1 MGVTDSIRVRERLS
15 QPSLVGIASVLVLVF
30 LSAIGVIAGFWTVVI
45 VSWVGFV
52 AMSLSA
58 IPGAQ
63 AALNADRL
71 VWGYGLSSGAMV
83 TSATVFLVPEAIGF
97 SPSIGG
103 FGIAAGLL
111 VGFGA
116 HSIGHRLSHLDG
128 SDTTAVQLTAHSLS
142 DGVIVGLVY
151 AAAPDL
157 GLLLGLGVI
166 SHKGP
171 AGYAAARRLSRAG
184 KSASVLL
191 LPAAGVG
198 LAALPIALINPPES
212 PIVNAA
218 IFGFATGI
226 FLHIAM
232 DFLPECEI
240 GSEIGNAIGQEESA
254 DVHAELDRLRVHA
267 VVSTILGAG
276 VVAIA
281 WGLLAL

>member
-1 MGVTDSIRVRERLS
+1 MGVTDSMRVREVINR
-15 QPSLVGIASVLVLVF
+15 PSLVGIGSVLVFVL
-30 LSAIGVIAGFWTVVI
+30 LSVIGAAAGFWTIVV

-52 AMSLSA
+52 AMSVA
-58 IPGAQ
+58 VIPGARM
-63 AALNADRL
+63 AVNADRL

-83 TSATVFLVPEAIGF
+83 TSAAVFLVPEAIGF
-97 SPSIGG
+97 SPSVGG
-103 FGIAAGLL
+103 LGIAAGLL
-111 VGFGA
+111 FGFGA
-116 HSIGHRLSHLDG
+116 HTIGHRLTHFDG
-128 SDTTAVQLTAHSLS
+128 FDATTVQLTAHSLA

-151 AAAPDL
+151 AAVPDL
-157 GLLLGLGVI
+157 GLLLGIGVI

-171 AGYAAARRLSRAG
+171 AGYAAARRLSQAE
-184 KSASVLL
+184 KPASVLL

-198 LAALPIALINPPES
+198 LAALPVALVNPPES

-240 GSEIGNAIGQEESA
+240 GSEIGDMLGQEESA
-254 DVHAELDRLRVHA
+254 DVHAELDRLRIHA

-276 VVAIA
+276 AVALV